1 MFLGKVTAKRTTT
14 YCNWILFLGGKG
26 LHGRPCRQTKTTT
39 TTKEN
44 KILNMYMTPYAL
56 SDLKSLLQAAQNSSG
71 GTSESLEP
79 RPSASVA

>member
-1 MFLGKVTAKRTTT
+1 MLSAPLYCKKNSIIYRQTTT
-14 YCNWILFLGGKG
+14 TTTTI
-26 LHGRPCRQTKTTT
+26 TTTSSTTTT
-39 TTKEN
+39 TTKKN

-79 RPSASVA
+79 RPSASVAM